1 MMSNKALQLA
11 IQAIWVQLLNH
22 EKVIDSGQYDDHDDE
37 EDLAYAYDELNRVYA
52 ELLDEYEK
60 RCQQDASL
68 RSVDSLTANPFP
80 YTPTI
85 QILK

>member
-1 MMSNKALQLA
+1 MVSNKALQLA

-37 EDLAYAYDELNRVYA
+37 EDLAYAYDELNKVYS
-52 ELLDEYEK
+52 ELLDEYER
-60 RCQQDASL
+60 RCQQDDSL
-68 RSVDSLTANPFP
+68 RSVESLTASPFP
-80 YTPTI
+80 YGPTI